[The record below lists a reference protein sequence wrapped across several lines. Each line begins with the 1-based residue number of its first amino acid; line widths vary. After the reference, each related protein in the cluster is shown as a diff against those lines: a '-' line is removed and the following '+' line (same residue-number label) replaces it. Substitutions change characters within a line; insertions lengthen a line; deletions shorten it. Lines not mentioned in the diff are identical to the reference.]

1 MNKTIEKYESFFTV
15 LRFVLIGL
23 FTAILLSIIKYFI
36 DDTPVLEILEG
47 PLFISVMAII
57 VGISYCEVKFYIKN
71 IILASIVFGVI
82 SSQLFLLFLVSFF
95 YFYDDTVRDIPLDW
109 YLVFIGIGS
118 GSLILMYIKIESK
131 KYK

>member
-1 MNKTIEKYESFFTV
+1 LNKTIEKYESFFTV